1 MKKSN
6 TPMPPIIDNMIEGMY
21 NKSLNIYVRDNYRVM
36 LENVRDQCTEAI
48 QKFNLERYAASDKRQ
63 A

>member
-1 MKKSN
+1 
-6 TPMPPIIDNMIEGMY
+6 MPPIIDNMIEGMY